1 MKADLTRSTFRR
13 EKHYSGVVMQQG
25 RVQLDADWNEQ
36 VDIGAHLDETT
47 RVDVIGACGIPVH
60 AAGFAPSTLDG
71 SSDLALSA
79 GRAYV
84 DGIVCE
90 NDASPIAV
98 VQVGD
103 QELGVESVVADGRE
117 LKQGDWIQVSATG
130 VLPIARRL
138 AGVSAADSML
148 KLEVPF
154 TSAEQGD
161 LKGAVDAVVQRLST
175 YLTQPEF
182 PGDPGSDAEL
192 KPEGGLYLFYL
203 DVWKRHRTALEDAEI
218 REVALGGADHGTR
231 TQTVWQVKR
240 ALLDQTHE
248 APTCATVPSW
258 DELAPRTTGRMA
270 ARAQPQTTPD
280 DLCTVPPGAGFR
292 RGENQLYRV
301 EVRKSGNLGE
311 AEFTFSRENGSVT
324 VPWTAS
330 DTDTLTVTTLG
341 RDDVLGIGPGDW
353 IEATDDLRELEGAV
367 GALVKV
373 KTALD
378 NEIIVDVGT
387 ATDTLDISAYPFNP
401 KVRRWDDPDGTRL
414 VERPADNDGY
424 LPLEDGVEVR
434 FEDGFYRALD
444 YWRVP
449 ARAHLGDVEWERDT
463 AGNSLSLPPDGVA
476 HHYCR
481 LALIRF
487 DDGVWE
493 PVEDCRKVFPSL
505 TEVGGGA
512 ATDPGVHVEQL
523 TVAGGFVLRND
534 SIIGT
539 SHLMSGIEIHCD
551 REIEPGTIEGKPTC
565 LVSVDIPYPVSEDD
579 RALWNGVHAFGS
591 TAVTLDS
598 AVTVEGSTIVWKPGP
613 RAQQWLDSLSFDVL
627 KRFNVDE
634 LLVNLRLRG
643 RFVYEAGNAGVN
655 VDGEAF
661 GLLEDG
667 PLHEVLPSGDGRR
680 GGDLELWFHLRPGGS
695 GGIGQGGI
703 VLAVPA
709 GSSLLTS
716 KAKRRAIPAAI
727 SAILPRD
734 ALAAAIPGDVELDA
748 KAEVTPDRARKLLS
762 RQRLGEPGTV
772 PTVTMAAEEPLA
784 GAGELVKT
792 ALEQHEVPLQV
803 QVEPVA
809 SDQLARRIAEGGPR
823 APDLILVTRE
833 TLDAIES
840 SSPGSIAAEGTTIL

>member
-60 AAGFAPSTLDG
+60 AAGFALSTLDG
-71 SSDLALSA
+71 TSDLALSA

-90 NDASPIAV
+90 NDASRIGV

-103 QELGVESVVADGRE
+103 QELGVETVVADGHE
-117 LKQGDWIQVSATG
+117 LKEGDWIEVSATG
-130 VLPIARRL
+130 VSPIARRL
-138 AGVSAADSML
+138 AGINAADSLL
-148 KLEVPF
+148 KLEQPF
-154 TSAEQGD
+154 TAAEQGE
-161 LKGAVDAVVQRLST
+161 LKGAGDAVVRRLTT
-175 YLTQPEF
+175 YLTQPDF
-182 PGDPGSDAEL
+182 PGDPGTDAEL
-192 KPEGGLYLFYL
+192 KPEGGIYLFYL

-240 ALLDQTHE
+240 ALLDQTRE

-270 ARAQPQTTPD
+270 ARAHPETTSD

-311 AEFTFSRENGSVT
+311 AEFTFSRENGSVA

-341 RDDVLGIGPGDW
+341 RDDVLGIRPGDW

-378 NEIIVDVGT
+378 DVITVDVGT
-387 ATDTLDISAYPFNP
+387 ATDTLDISAYPINP
-401 KVRRWDDPDGTRL
+401 KVRRWDDPDGTHV

-449 ARAHLGDVEWERDT
+449 ARAPLGDVEWERDT

-476 HHYCR
+476 HHYCS
-481 LALIRF
+481 LALLRF

-493 PVEDCRKVFPSL
+493 PVEDCRKVFPPL
-505 TEVGGGA
+505 TEVGGA

-523 TVAGGFVLRND
+523 TVAGEFVLRND

-539 SHLMSGIEIHCD
+539 SQLMSGIEIHCD
-551 REIEPGTIEGKPTC
+551 RDIEPETLEGKPTC
-565 LVSVDIPYPVSEDD
+565 LVSVDIPYPVAEDD
-579 RALWNGVHAFGS
+579 RALWNGLHAFGS
-591 TAVTLDS
+591 TAVTLDA
-598 AVTVEGSTIVWKPGP
+598 AVTVEGSMIVWKPGAG
-613 RAQQWLDSLSFDVL
+613 AQQWLDGLSFEVL
-627 KRFNVDE
+627 KRFNLSE
-634 LLVNLRLRG
+634 LLVHLRLRG
-643 RFVYEAGNAGVN
+643 RFVYEAGNPEMN

-661 GLLEDG
+661 GLVEDG
-667 PLHEVLPSGDGRR
+667 RLHEVLPSGDGRR

-695 GGIGQGGI
+695 GGIGQTGI

-709 GSSLLTS
+709 GSALLTS
-716 KAKRRAIPAAI
+716 KAKRDAIPAAI
-727 SAILPRD
+727 SAVLPRD
-734 ALAAAIPGDVELDA
+734 ALAATIPGDVALDTN
-748 KAEVTPDRARKLLS
+748 AEVAPEQARRLVS
-762 RQRLGEPGTV
+762 RQRFGEPGTV
-772 PTVTMAAEEPLA
+772 PTVVMAVEEPLA
-784 GAGELVKT
+784 GAVDVVKK
-792 ALEQHEVPLQV
+792 ALEPHDVPLQV
-803 QVEPVA
+803 QVEPAA
-809 SDQLARRIAEGGPR
+809 SRDELLGRLAEGR

-833 TLDAIES
+833 TLDEIEY
-840 SSPGSIAAEGTTIL
+840 SSPGSIAAEGTTAL

>member
-1 MKADLTRSTFRR
+1 MKADLTRSTFHR

-36 VDIGAHLDETT
+36 VDIGGHLDETT

-60 AAGFAPSTLDG
+60 AAGFALSALDG

-90 NDASPIAV
+90 NDASPIGV

-103 QELGVESVVADGRE
+103 QELGLESVVADGRE
-117 LKQGDWIQVSATG
+117 LKEGDWIEVSATG
-130 VLPIARRL
+130 VSPIARRL
-138 AGVSAADSML
+138 AGVNAADSLL
-148 KLEVPF
+148 KLEEPF
-154 TSAEQGD
+154 TAAEQGD
-161 LKGAVDAVVQRLST
+161 LKTAGDAVVWRLTT
-175 YLTQPEF
+175 YLTQPDF
-182 PGDPGSDAEL
+182 PGDPGTDAEL
-192 KPEGGLYLFYL
+192 KPAGGVYLFYL
-203 DVWKRHRTALEDAEI
+203 DVWRRHRTALEDAEI

-240 ALLDQTHE
+240 ALLDETRE

-270 ARAQPQTTPD
+270 ARAHPQTTSD

-311 AEFTFSRENGSVT
+311 AEFTFSRENGSVA

-378 NEIIVDVGT
+378 DVITVDVGT
-387 ATDTLDISAYPFNP
+387 ATDTLDISAYPINP
-401 KVRRWDDPDGTRL
+401 KVRRWDDPDGTHV
-414 VERPADNDGY
+414 VERPPDNDGY
-424 LPLEDGVEVR
+424 LPLEDGAEVR

-449 ARAHLGDVEWERDT
+449 ARAPLGDVEWERDT
-463 AGNSLSLPPDGVA
+463 AGSSLSLPPDGVA
-476 HHYCR
+476 HHYCS
-481 LALIRF
+481 LALLQF

-493 PVEDCRKVFPSL
+493 PVEDCRKVFPPL
-505 TEVGGGA
+505 TEVGGA

-523 TVAGGFVLRND
+523 TVAGEVVLRND

-565 LVSVDIPYPVSEDD
+565 LVSVDIPYPVSEVD
-579 RALWNGVHAFGS
+579 RALWDGVHAFGS

-613 RAQQWLDSLSFDVL
+613 GAQQWLDGLSFEVL
-627 KRFNVDE
+627 KRFDVSE
-634 LLVNLRLRG
+634 LLVHLRLMG
-643 RFVYEAGNAGVN
+643 RFVYEAGNLAVN

-667 PLHEVLPSGDGRR
+667 RLHEVLPSGDGRR

-695 GGIGQGGI
+695 GGIGRGGI
-703 VLAVPA
+703 ALAVPA

-716 KAKRRAIPAAI
+716 KAKQRAIPAAI
-727 SAILPRD
+727 SAVLPRD
-734 ALAAAIPGDVELDA
+734 ALAAAIPGDVALDP
-748 KAEVTPDRARKLLS
+748 KAAIDPDQARRLIS
-762 RQRLGEPGTV
+762 RQHLGKPGKV
-772 PTVTMAAEEPLA
+772 PTVTMAVEEPLA

-792 ALEQHEVPLQV
+792 ALEQHHVALQV

-809 SDQLARRIAEGGPR
+809 SDEFRGRIAEGAR
-823 APDLILVTRE
+823 SPDLILATRD

-840 SSPGSIAAEGTTIL
+840 SSPGSIAAEGTTVL